1 MECIICR
8 ETGPE
13 SLIDNTICECKYKIH
28 NSCWIEY
35 VHTTTTVRC
44 LLCRKE
50 IQQRAPHP
58 TSPPVPPTI
67 QVLYT
72 PMLQDYQQPQIIIP
86 AAQIQTTS
94 TQPHRLIHTK
104 YDILIKL
111 SCVVVFILL
120 AILFLRF
127 IIF

>member
-8 ETGPE
+8 EIGPE
-13 SLIDNTICECKYKIH
+13 PLLDNSICECKYKVH
-28 NSCWIEY
+28 SSCWIDY
-35 VHTTTTVRC
+35 VHTTTTVKC

-50 IQQRAPHP
+50 IQR
-58 TSPPVPPTI
+58 PPPQLPLPTI
-67 QVLYT
+67 HVLST
-72 PMLQDYQQPQIIIP
+72 PMLNTYPPTEITIP
-86 AAQIQTTS
+86 ATM
-94 TQPHRLIHTK
+94 TQPPTSQTRRFLNTK

>member
-13 SLIDNTICECKYKIH
+13 PLLDNSICECKYKVH
-28 NSCWIEY
+28 SSCWIDY
-35 VHTTTTVRC
+35 VHTTTTVKC

-50 IQQRAPHP
+50 IQRQ
-58 TSPPVPPTI
+58 PPPLPTI
-67 QVLYT
+67 QVLST
-72 PMLQDYQQPQIIIP
+72 PMLNSYPPTEIRISAPPQPSL
-86 AAQIQTTS
+86 AQ
-94 TQPHRLIHTK
+94 PNYTK
-104 YDILIKL
+104 YNILIKL